1 MQKIFEKWFVK
12 HFTDLIAPS
21 DFLYDVWMGGV
32 RYGRG
37 LTKFYVSILT
47 ATIRRQREEIAELR
61 KELAAARNAAFKEGL
76 RVYELESKLLE
87 NRTFTEVDHG

>member
-1 MQKIFEKWFVK
+1 MQKIFEKWFKK
-12 HFTDLIAPS
+12 HFTDLFEPS

-37 LTKFYVSILT
+37 LTKFYVSILVT
-47 ATIRRQREEIAELR
+47 SNKRQRQEIAELR
-61 KELAAARNAAFKEGL
+61 KELFAAQSAVIKEGL